1 MSANLRYGQARQ
13 PAGTVDA
20 NDRSLMPSMQA
31 VYFVAPMAWASALGM
46 VIALRQCRLD
56 VLAYRVVFAIL
67 PSADIPIGMDPRL
80 SHGNAHN
87 GQVPSMPRTNGQL
100 VYALVWS
107 DDINL
112 PIANGAWHD
121 VLRSVSKRRCQRSL
135 NHCLSPSLYPFDN
148 AMVANRIAAV
158 KTLTVND
165 SLR

>member
-1 MSANLRYGQARQ
+1 MSANLHYGQARQ
-13 PAGTVDA
+13 PAGAVDA

-31 VYFVAPMAWASALGM
+31 VFSLRRWHGRAPFGM

-56 VLAYRVVFAIL
+56 VLTYHVVFAIL

-87 GQVPSMPRTNGQL
+87 GQVPSMPRPNGQL
-100 VYALVWS
+100 VYTFVWS

-121 VLRSVSKRRCQRSL
+121 VLRPVSKRRCQRSL